1 MDSGGDPLAMA
12 GVGMPE
18 LTQALIIRK
27 IERDLFLDQTVLRQ
41 LIESRRSCNGRIG
54 IGRFSN
60 IW

>member
-1 MDSGGDPLAMA
+1 MA